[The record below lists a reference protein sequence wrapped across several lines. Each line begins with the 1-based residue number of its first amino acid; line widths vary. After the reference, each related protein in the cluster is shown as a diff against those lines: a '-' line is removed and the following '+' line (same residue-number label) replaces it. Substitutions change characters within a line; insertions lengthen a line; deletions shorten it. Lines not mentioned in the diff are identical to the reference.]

1 MYCTIVAKKKG
12 CCAGVMMLNELKCD
26 EKIKLMRSQ
35 GDECRGD
42 LA

>member
-12 CCAGVMMLNELKCD
+12 CCAGVMMLNELQLKCD

-35 GDECRGD
+35 P
-42 LA
+42 